1 MKRQFGILFLIGFTF
16 VAAQSANDAIRRLQ
30 HKFNSINNFTAE
42 FSQGVFTTKGDDQ
55 GKSLGKFFYK
65 KKNKFIVELKNQIII
80 SDGSNVWN
88 YDKKFKRVVI
98 SYLVDDPTSFSLEKF
113 IYDYP
118 GLCKSRLLK
127 DNSASEN
134 EDIIVLTPKDNDLQF
149 KEVKIWKNSDNLISK
164 MELTDLGDM
173 KYSFSFSDL
182 KTNIELPD
190 HNFTFTPPKGTK
202 IIDLR

>member
-1 MKRQFGILFLIGFTF
+1 MKKQFLAIFLFSFTL
-16 VAAQSANDAIRRLQ
+16 VAAQSANEAIRKLQ
-30 HKFNSINNFTAE
+30 QKFYSVNNFTAE
-42 FSQGVFTTKGDDQ
+42 FSQSVFTTKGDDQ
-55 GKSLGKFFYK
+55 GKNPGKFFYK

-80 SDGSNVWN
+80 SDGNNVWN

-98 SYLVDDPTSFSLEKF
+98 SYLADDPTSFSLEKF

-118 GLCKSRLLK
+118 GLCKSRLIK
-127 DNSASEN
+127 DNSTSGSE
-134 EDIIVLTPKDNDLQF
+134 DVIVLIPKDNDLQF
-149 KEVKIWKNSDNLISK
+149 KEVKIWKDSNNLISK

-173 KYSFSFSDL
+173 KYSFLFSDL
-182 KTNIELPD
+182 KLNIELPD